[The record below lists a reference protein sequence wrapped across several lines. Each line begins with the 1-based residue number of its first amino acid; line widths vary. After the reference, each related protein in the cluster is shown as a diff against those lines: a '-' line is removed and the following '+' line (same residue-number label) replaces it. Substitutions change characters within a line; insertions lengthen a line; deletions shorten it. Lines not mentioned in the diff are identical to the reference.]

1 MQRLLTLFLSA
12 VLLLLLGIAA
22 GQYLQEEGPSEEQ
35 SERMHLL
42 KTSFETIA
50 SYYVDP
56 IDSTQLIDSG
66 VQGLLSPLDP
76 HSVYISAKRM
86 ERVEENFEGRFEGIG
101 VSYELL
107 DGPDGRDTLAVGS
120 VMPGGPSAEAGL
132 RAGDRI
138 LQIDDSTAIGLRHR
152 QVQRLLKGP
161 QGSTVALDLHRPHT
175 GARYTATV
183 TRDRIPLRSLDTAFM
198 LDHRTGFIKLNRFS
212 RTTYHEFSEALKG
225 LRQQGMQRLVLDL
238 RDNAGGFM
246 HMAVRIADEFLPSN
260 RLIVRE
266 ESRLSEYNRSHRA
279 NGGGMFEH
287 DPVIV
292 LVNDRSA
299 SASEILAG
307 ALQDHDRGLI
317 VGERTFGKGLV
328 QQQFELL
335 DGSGL
340 RVTIARYHTPSGRLI
355 QTPYDGLDRQ
365 DYYHRSA
372 NTLAEG
378 PLPADEA
385 VDEVPDSIRFTTRA
399 GRTVYGGGG
408 ILPDHLVRT
417 TPDAPLVRAIFEQDL
432 LRTFARRWFDQEGA
446 VLFAQWAGE
455 EDRFLQHFR
464 VGDNTF
470 AAFTDTLAARG
481 LLQDLPSRLAQNTA
495 HAEAASGPV
504 EESPY
509 PSPQATVAPQAQ
521 LQANRYLLT
530 EHLKAEIARR
540 LYGQRTYATVQA
552 QADPVVRQAMNVWPD
567 SERMAA
573 SY

>member
-12 VLLLLLGIAA
+12 VLVLLLGITA
-22 GQYLQEEGPSEEQ
+22 GQYLQGEGPSEEQ
-35 SERMHLL
+35 SERLHLL

-50 SYYVDP
+50 AYYVDP
-56 IDSTQLIDSG
+56 VDSTRLIDSG
-66 VQGLLSPLDP
+66 VEGLLGPLDP
-76 HSVYISAKRM
+76 HSVYISAQRM
-86 ERVEENFEGRFEGIG
+86 ERVEESFEGRFDGIG
-101 VSYELL
+101 VSYELIE
-107 DGPDGRDTLAVGS
+107 GPDGQDTLAVQS

-161 QGSTVALDLHRPHT
+161 QGSTVAVDFYRPHT
-175 GARYTATV
+175 GERQATV
-183 TRDRIPLRSLDTAFM
+183 ITRDRIPLRSLDTAFM
-198 LDHRTGFIKLNRFS
+198 LDHQTGFIKLNRFA
-212 RTTYHEFSEALKG
+212 RTTYHEFSEALKA
-225 LRQQGMQRLVLDL
+225 LREQGMQRLVLDL

-266 ESRLSEYNRSHRA
+266 ESRHSEYNRSHRA
-279 NGGGMFEH
+279 NGGGMFEQ
-287 DPVIV
+287 DPIIV

-328 QQQFELL
+328 QQQFGLQ
-335 DGSGL
+335 DGSAL

-355 QTPYDGLDRQ
+355 QMPYDGVDRY
-365 DYYHRSA
+365 DYYHREV
-372 NTLAEG
+372 NTTAEG
-378 PLPADEA
+378 PLPAEDAIE
-385 VDEVPDSIRFTTRA
+385 DEVPDSVTFTTRA

-408 ILPDHLVRT
+408 ILPDHLVGT
-417 TPDAPLVRAIFEQDL
+417 TPEAPLVRAIVTQDL
-432 LRTFARRWFDQEGA
+432 VRTFARAWFDADGA
-446 VLFAQWAGE
+446 VLLDRWAGD
-455 EDRFLQHFR
+455 EDGFLQDFR
-464 VGDNTF
+464 VSDATF

-481 LLQDLPSRLAQNTA
+481 LLDGGI
-495 HAEAASGPV
+495 AEDPALDSARVEASGPV
-504 EESPY
+504 KESSAP
-509 PSPQATVAPQAQ
+509 PSVAAPQAQ
-521 LQANRYLLT
+521 LQVHRYLLT
-530 EHLKAEIARR
+530 EQLKAELARR
-540 LYGQRTYATVQA
+540 LYGQRTFATVQA

>member
-12 VLLLLLGIAA
+12 VLVLLLGITA
-22 GQYLQEEGPSEEQ
+22 GHYLQGEGPSEEQ
-35 SERMHLL
+35 SERMQLL
-42 KTSFETIA
+42 KTSVETIA

-56 IDSTQLIDSG
+56 IDSTRLIDSG
-66 VQGLLSPLDP
+66 VEGLVRPLDP

-86 ERVEENFEGRFEGIG
+86 ERVAENFEGRFEGIG
-101 VSYELL
+101 VSYELI
-107 DGPDGRDTLAVGS
+107 DGPDGRDTLAVQS
-120 VMPGGPSAEAGL
+120 VMPDGPSAEAGV

-138 LQIDDSTAIGLRHR
+138 VRIGDSTAIGLRHR
-152 QVQRLLKGP
+152 QIQRLLKGP
-161 QGSTVALDLHRPHT
+161 QGSTVALELYRPYA
-175 GARYTATV
+175 GARSTTVV

-212 RTTYHEFSEALKG
+212 RTTYHEFSEALKT

-279 NGGGMFEH
+279 NGGGTFEH

-292 LVNDRSA
+292 LVNERSA

-328 QQQFELL
+328 QQQFELP

-355 QTPYDGLDRQ
+355 QMPYDELNRQ
-365 DYYHRSA
+365 AYYHRSA
-372 NTLAEG
+372 DTLAQG
-378 PLPADEA
+378 PLPAEKVLAEA
-385 VDEVPDSIRFTTRA
+385 PDSIRFTTRA

-408 ILPDHLVRT
+408 ILPDHLVST
-417 TPDAPLVRAIFEQDL
+417 SPNAPLVRAIFAKDL
-432 LRTFARRWFDQEGA
+432 LRSFARRWFDQDGA
-446 VLFAQWAGE
+446 ALRAQWG
-455 EDRFLQHFR
+455 DDKDGFLQDFR
-464 VGDNTF
+464 VGDASFN
-470 AAFTDTLAARG
+470 AFTDTLAGRG
-481 LLQDLPSRLAQNTA
+481 LLQDLPAFRAQHTTGTG
-495 HAEAASGPV
+495 ASAGPV
-504 EESPY
+504 QESL
-509 PSPQATVAPQAQ
+509 APQAQ

-540 LYGQRTYATVQA
+540 LYGQRTYATVKA
-552 QADPVVRQAMNVWPD
+552 RADPVVRQAMDVWPD